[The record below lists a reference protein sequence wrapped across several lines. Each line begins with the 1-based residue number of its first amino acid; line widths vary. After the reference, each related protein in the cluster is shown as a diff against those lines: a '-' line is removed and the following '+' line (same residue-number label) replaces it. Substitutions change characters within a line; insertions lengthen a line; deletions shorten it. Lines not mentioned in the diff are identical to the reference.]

1 MRDGGVLHEIDMS
14 NHSSC
19 SSDEEIQTS
28 KPTKSKKAI
37 VVNNDKDDDDDD
49 EDDNDLIRVEKD
61 YSSVLNAKPANSLIK
76 IGQNKSNK
84 KATSDDDQENKTNKR
99 AKTTANNSSNNK
111 RSYAPEYRS
120 GPYAILTALFNNES
134 ESNVNNC

>member
-1 MRDGGVLHEIDMS
+1 LRDGGVLHEIDMS

-61 YSSVLNAKPANSLIK
+61 YSSVLNAKPAK
-76 IGQNKSNK
+76 F
-84 KATSDDDQENKTNKR
+84 
-99 AKTTANNSSNNK
+99 
-111 RSYAPEYRS
+111 
-120 GPYAILTALFNNES
+120 FN
-134 ESNVNNC
+134 